1 MAQRTEYGHLQA
13 GDNDDDDDDD
23 DQFLTS
29 VARIITAKAVAL
41 RHSVTGLVQGIKL
54 KPGAP
59 LIPPCS

>member
-13 GDNDDDDDDD
+13 GYNDDD

-29 VARIITAKAVAL
+29 VARIITAKAVGM
-41 RHSVTGLVQGIKL
+41 RHSVTGLGKGIKL

-59 LIPPCS
+59 LIRPCS